1 MRLVRYLLKII
12 VVKMLEEQALRI
24 GVTYVLSLEVT
35 QPFPVENEVIEYKK
49 IFNEKCKKEIAAF
62 LNGAQTACIYF
73 GVNDISRKVT
83 HIYTD
88 DEKHEIEE
96 QVGRWLS
103 SPTYYPSPVGVVHV
117 RTERQL
123 FCIEIQPG
131 DAKPYF
137 LDGRAYVRNGSESVK
152 ASQER
157 VTKMMVLQ
165 DLSSFDA
172 SESPIQDLRLDEIE
186 GIFRREKL
194 NFKAK
199 ALGFLNSQGLLTNVA
214 FLMSSQNNFL
224 VKVAIFD
231 GVTVDQFKDRR
242 AFSGCMPKQIDDIL
256 TYIDLN
262 NPLSA
267 RITGQPMRDEKRSYP
282 GVAIRESVINAIVHR
297 SYFSKSPIQIEIFD
311 DRLTIMSPGPLPGG
325 MKLKAVLAGQTLP
338 RNPQVVK
345 VLNKL
350 KYIEDYGT
358 GIRRI
363 LNSYADEQKTPKFR
377 TSEDFVKVSL
387 PNLNYREKLPKSTFP
402 NIVATDDPGT
412 VSVIVDEQGQIINYL
427 KNNLYITRAIVEL
440 LLGIKGSQANKYLKQ
455 LVDSNILKKVGSGSA
470 TRYVLVHQ
478 IHSK

>member
-1 MRLVRYLLKII
+1 M
-12 VVKMLEEQALRI
+12 
-24 GVTYVLSLEVT
+24 LSLDDR
-35 QPFPVENEVIEYKK
+35 QPFPVENEVIEYKE

-62 LNGAQTACIYF
+62 LNGMQTAYIYF
-73 GVNDISRKVT
+73 GVNDVSRKVT

-88 DEKHEIEE
+88 DEKHEVEE

-103 SPTYYPSPVGVVHV
+103 SPTYYPSPVGAVHV
-117 RTERQL
+117 RTEQKL
-123 FCIEIQPG
+123 FCIEVYPG

-137 LDGRAYVRNGSESVK
+137 LDGRAYIRNGSESVK

-157 VTKMMVLQ
+157 VTKMMAFQ

-172 SESPIQDLRLDEIE
+172 TESPIQDLELDEIE
-186 GIFRREKL
+186 SVFKREK
-194 NFKAK
+194 FDFRAK
-199 ALGFLNSQGLLTNVA
+199 ALGFLNSQGLFTNVA
-214 FLMSSQNNFL
+214 FLMSSQNYFS

-242 AFSGCMPKQIDDIL
+242 EFSGCLPKQIDDVL
-256 TYIDLN
+256 TYINLN
-262 NPLSA
+262 NSLSA

-282 GVAIRESVINAIVHR
+282 SVAIRESVINAIVHR

-363 LNSYADEQKTPKFR
+363 LSSYADEDKRPEFK

-387 PNLNYREKLPKSTFP
+387 PNLNYVKQLPKPTFP
-402 NIVATDDPGT
+402 NVVATDDSGT
-412 VSVIVDEQGQIINYL
+412 VKVVFDKHGQIVEYL
-427 KNNLYITRAIVEL
+427 KNHAYITRAIVEL
-440 LLGIKGSQANKYLKQ
+440 LLEVKGTQANKYLKQ
-455 LVDSNILKKVGSGSA
+455 LVDSDILKKVGTGRA
-470 TRYVLVHQ
+470 TRYVLAHQ
-478 IHSK
+478 ILNK